1 MTVSDFPVEV
11 SIFSTKYIDK
21 FGSAVSLRWS
31 FLMDVVQVQVINFI
45 CKRRLMFA
53 YCFNEF
59 VIFIRVCH
67 SSLRGPLLALILAGG
82 IDKNRR

>member
-1 MTVSDFPVEV
+1 
-11 SIFSTKYIDK
+11 
-21 FGSAVSLRWS
+21 
-31 FLMDVVQVQVINFI
+31 MDVVQVQVINFI

-59 VIFIRVCH
+59 VIFIRVYH
-67 SSLRGPLLALILAGG
+67 SSLRGPLLALILASG